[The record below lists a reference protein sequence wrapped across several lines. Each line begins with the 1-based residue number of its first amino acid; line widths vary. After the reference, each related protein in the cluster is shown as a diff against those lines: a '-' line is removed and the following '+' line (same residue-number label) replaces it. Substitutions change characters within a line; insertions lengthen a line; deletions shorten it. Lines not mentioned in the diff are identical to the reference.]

1 MEKNLQ
7 SIWWKNEYFSAVY
20 EVIMILI
27 VDDRPENLYS
37 LQQLLELNHFKVDTA
52 SSGEEALRKILRNT
66 YFLIILDVQMPEMDG
81 FEVAEA
87 ITGYSKSKDIPII
100 FLSAVSVEKR
110 FIARGYSSGG
120 LDYITKPV
128 DPDILL
134 LKVSTFYR
142 LHEQTRELHEAQEA
156 LRQEVMERKA
166 AQEALSHSLDEL
178 RSILESI
185 QQIAFTLGTAGN
197 IEFANRYWYRYA
209 ATLDALPETPEGET
223 SVAGYIRKAIS
234 SAQQE
239 VFEVRIKPLGDG
251 DFRYHLLSL
260 TPVLKEGAIGKWV
273 CIFTDIH
280 EQKMMNQLLENRV
293 EERTQELQQA
303 NRDLEYSNHE
313 LQQFAY
319 VASHDLKEPL
329 RKIQVFSN
337 LISSKFGP
345 EVPEAEHYLSKIISS
360 AARMNSLIT
369 DVLEYSKISI
379 GGQFRATDV
388 NAILRDIL
396 DDMELLVREKGA
408 VIVTEELPLLHA
420 IPAQI
425 RQVFQNILSNAL
437 KFSRPGVSPQISVVA
452 ERSGELSA
460 DGEQHPDG
468 AYCRIT
474 VTDNGIGFDERY
486 LDKIFIIF
494 QRLHGRTEFE
504 GTGIG
509 LAIVKKIV
517 DTHGGLVTATS
528 REGEGSSF
536 TIVLPV
542 HQHQLTNQT
551 QDSDT

>member
-1 MEKNLQ
+1 
-7 SIWWKNEYFSAVY
+7 
-20 EVIMILI
+20 MILI

-52 SSGEEALRKILRNT
+52 SSGEEALRKILKNT
-66 YFLIILDVQMPEMDG
+66 YFLIILDVQMPDMDG

-110 FIARGYSSGG
+110 FITRGYSSGG

-128 DPDILL
+128 DPEILL

-142 LHEQTRELHEAQEA
+142 LHQQTTELQAAQEA
-156 LRQEVMERKA
+156 LRQEVAERKL

-185 QQIAFTLGTAGN
+185 QQIAFTLNAKGD
-197 IEFANRYWYRYA
+197 IEFVNSYWHKYA
-209 ATLDALPETPEGET
+209 ANLQILPATQEGAL
-223 SVAGYIRKAIS
+223 SVAECIRIAI
-234 SAQQE
+234 ARNTQQ
-239 VFEVRIKPLGDG
+239 VFEVSIKPILDG

-260 TPVLKEGAIGKWV
+260 TPVWKEGGIAKWV

-280 EQKMMNQLLENRV
+280 EQKMMNQVLENRV
-293 EERTQELQQA
+293 EERTRELWQV
-303 NRDLEYSNHE
+303 NRELEYSNHE

-345 EVPEAEHYLSKIISS
+345 ELPEAEYYLNKIVSS
-360 AARMNSLIT
+360 AARMNNLIT
-369 DVLEYSKISI
+369 DVLEYSRISI
-379 GGQFRATDV
+379 GGQFRETDV
-388 NAILRDIL
+388 NIIFRDIL
-396 DDMELLVREKGA
+396 DDMELLIREKGA
-408 VIVTEELPLLHA
+408 VIHMADVPTLHA
-420 IPAQI
+420 IPSQM
-425 RQVFQNILSNAL
+425 RQVFQNILSNAV
-437 KFSRPGVSPQISVVA
+437 KFSRKGVAPEITISA
-452 ERSGELSA
+452 ERTVDLAVAGGGNPE
-460 DGEQHPDG
+460 G

-474 VTDNGIGFDERY
+474 VSDNGIGFDEKY
-486 LDKIFIIF
+486 LDKIFVIF
-494 QRLHGRTEFE
+494 QRLHGHNEFE

-517 DTHGGLVTATS
+517 DTHGGLVTAS
-528 REGEGSSF
+528 SKEGEGTIF
-536 TIVLPV
+536 TLVLPV
-542 HQHQLTNQT
+542 FQHQHENQL

>member
-1 MEKNLQ
+1 
-7 SIWWKNEYFSAVY
+7 
-20 EVIMILI
+20 MILI

-52 SSGEEALRKILRNT
+52 ASGEEALRKILRNT
-66 YFLIILDVQMPEMDG
+66 YFLIILDVQMPDMDG

-110 FIARGYSSGG
+110 FITRGYSSGG

-128 DPDILL
+128 DPEILL

-142 LHEQTRELHEAQEA
+142 LHQQTRELHEAQEA
-156 LRQEVMERKA
+156 LRQEVMERKL

-185 QQIAFTLGTAGN
+185 QQIAFTLGPEGN
-197 IEFANRYWYRYA
+197 IEFVNRYWHRYA
-209 ATLDALPETPEGET
+209 ASPDALPDTPEGEP
-223 SVAGYIRKAIS
+223 SVAECIQKAIG

-239 VFEVRIKPLGDG
+239 VFEVRIKPLGEG

-260 TPVLKEGAIGKWV
+260 TPVWKEGAIGKWV

-280 EQKMMNQLLENRV
+280 EQKMINQLLENRV
-293 EERTQELQQA
+293 EERTMELRQA

-345 EVPEAEHYLSKIISS
+345 EVPEAEHYLNKIVSS

-379 GGQFRATDV
+379 GGQFRPTDV
-388 NAILRDIL
+388 NTILRDIL

-408 VIVTEELPLLHA
+408 VIRIEDMPLLHA
-420 IPAQI
+420 IPSQI

-437 KFSRPGVSPQISVVA
+437 KFSRKGVSPEISVSA
-452 ERSGELSA
+452 ERTGEVCASGEL
-460 DGEQHPDG
+460 HPKG
-468 AYCRIT
+468 PYCRIT
-474 VTDNGIGFDERY
+474 VRDNGIGFDERY
-486 LDKIFIIF
+486 LDKIFVIF
-494 QRLHGRTEFE
+494 QRLHGRNEFE

-509 LAIVKKIV
+509 LAIVKKII
-517 DTHGGLVTATS
+517 DTHGGLITASS

-542 HQHQLTNQT
+542 HQHQLENHI